1 MFAPLYEPPVL
12 SCALSQTGHS
22 HPSLQCSR
30 GPFPSWTFRSCGR
43 WTFTDLFGEFWG
55 SDSAAAIP
63 WCETKFVLRH
73 LSPDAGK
80 GYLITGISYC
90 TRLIPQAHLDIVLT
104 DINCLWTALTM
115 SRITCNNQLILKQ
128 IYWAVSFLYKSWSD
142 FIIELFNHCLTRIIW
157 LYLKMFIYISHLCAL
172 FPSSLGTWPDHGRSP
187 ENVTRKTS
195 PNLFG
200 STLWSRRLKSLAR
213 ESHEFHTVF
222 TVGQTDW
229 LFIFFYRKLLSVFG
243 NYRKVWDQSVS
254 AWRFVYHR

>member
-73 LSPDAGK
+73 LSPSAGK
-80 GYLITGISYC
+80 GYLITGVSYC
-90 TRLIPQAHLDIVLT
+90 TRLIPQTRLDIILT
-104 DINCLWTALTM
+104 DIDCLWTTLTM
-115 SRITCNNQLILKQ
+115 SRIICNNQLILKH

-142 FIIELFNHCLTRIIW
+142 STVELFKHCLTRIIW
-157 LYLKMFIYISHLCAL
+157 PYLIVVIYILHPCAL
-172 FPSSLGTWPDHGRSP
+172 LTSSPGTWPDHEHLRKYRS
-187 ENVTRKTS
+187 
-195 PNLFG
+195 
-200 STLWSRRLKSLAR
+200 
-213 ESHEFHTVF
+213 
-222 TVGQTDW
+222 
-229 LFIFFYRKLLSVFG
+229 
-243 NYRKVWDQSVS
+243 
-254 AWRFVYHR
+254 